1 MYTSK
6 WIKKKLQVP
15 PQWRTVC
22 DDHCTYTSDAMLS
35 WNGLHTMS
43 FVCSVASC
51 WHFKSFTQIT
61 VVWQTKAL
69 FFSAQFTRSR
79 RERSAAAVVIR
90 VVKGLTRNP
99 FCSLQN
105 IKVTQVALFTDDII
119 IIFLVSEK
127 SSQLSLSSSLLG
139 DKL

>member
-1 MYTSK
+1 MG
-6 WIKKKLQVP
+6 KKKLQVP
-15 PQWRTVC
+15 PQRRTVC

-35 WNGLHTMS
+35 WNGLHRMS

-69 FFSAQFTRSR
+69 FFLCPVLPQPQRTISSG
-79 RERSAAAVVIR
+79 S
-90 VVKGLTRNP
+90 GHLTRNP

-105 IKVTQVALFTDDII
+105 IKVTQLALFTDDII